1 MIDTAVAGI
10 RDNSAHSGGVM
21 GGDMMMGP
29 QLMMVNMNMGMDMNM
44 SKNKRRKM
52 IRGGMMG
59 PMMGHGFG
67 NMFMGPGGGGYG
79 TRPVSRTFED
89 RHVMDKHMSIYPEES
104 ELYNILQS
112 VNHVEHA
119 LKNISDKFHEDE
131 SDGER
136 SVTGVAR
143 VGDLAKTLMLRGDRK
158 VELVVMCSK
167 KPTKQLLE
175 NIVHSLQSELSIK
188 NEQVEQD
195 PADEESEADTTEM
208 SFVVKMDESSSGLI
222 VESCHCIVRVTLT
235 STLLRSADD
244 ENNHTKQ
251 EDTEDE
257 VKTEAD
263 SDLLSHD
270 HGLRALAELRRAKW
284 FTAMASPLPSC
295 VEATRI
301 MKEKTRRDTVWSA
314 LDSWALE
321 LLVER

>member
-1 MIDTAVAGI
+1 
-10 RDNSAHSGGVM
+10 
-21 GGDMMMGP
+21 
-29 QLMMVNMNMGMDMNM
+29 
-44 SKNKRRKM
+44 
-52 IRGGMMG
+52 
-59 PMMGHGFG
+59 
-67 NMFMGPGGGGYG
+67 
-79 TRPVSRTFED
+79 
-89 RHVMDKHMSIYPEES
+89 
-104 ELYNILQS
+104 
-112 VNHVEHA
+112 
-119 LKNISDKFHEDE
+119 
-131 SDGER
+131 
-136 SVTGVAR
+136 
-143 VGDLAKTLMLRGDRK
+143 

-175 NIVHSLQSELSIK
+175 KIVHSLQSELSIK
-188 NEQVEQD
+188 NEQVEKD
-195 PADEESEADTTEM
+195 PADEESEADAEM

-321 LLVER
+321 LLVERSLFSVGFALSPSKSIMRVMEVVAGGLLLPGGPGIRDPCEREDVDVFDHLTAQSREDITRQAQADLRNIHYRKIHLVLGVEPFKRPGHSKTINASDGQAAHNQISETMEAKNDVMQENKVEK